1 MQERLDLLID
11 KKFNYKDKIITIT
24 KWKRVGTTYVV
35 FTDKQTYNF
44 FENEIDLFIE
54 QLQPVRV
61 KLKEGVLEKRQLEL
75 KNVSI
80 QVKKDELNPN
90 KMEEK
95 EKNIVPIQEE
105 NNLNIRSILFE
116 TLEKVRV
123 DKNYI
128 PQANAICNVVA
139 QMINVQKIEMQL
151 KNKKP

>member
-1 MQERLDLLID
+1 MQQKLNLLIN

-90 KMEEK
+90 KMEEN
-95 EKNIVPIQEE
+95 EKNEYFTT
-105 NNLNIRSILFE
+105 NKLHR
-116 TLEKVRV
+116 
-123 DKNYI
+123 
-128 PQANAICNVVA
+128 
-139 QMINVQKIEMQL
+139 IE
-151 KNKKP
+151 PTV

>member
-1 MQERLDLLID
+1 MQQKLNLLID

-35 FTDKQTYNF
+35 FSDKQTYNF

-61 KLKEGVLEKRQLEL
+61 KFKEGVLEKRQLEL

-90 KMEEK
+90 KMEEN

-105 NNLNIRSILFE
+105 TDLSIILLD
-116 TLEKVRV
+116 TIQKVQK
-123 DKNYI
+123 DKTYI
-128 PQANAICNVVA
+128 NQANAICNVVS
-139 QMINVQKIEMQL
+139 QMINIKKLELQL
-151 KNKKP
+151 ARNVR

>member
-35 FTDKQTYNF
+35 FSDKQTYNF
-44 FENEIDLFIE
+44 FESEIDLFIE

-90 KMEEK
+90 KMEEN
-95 EKNIVPIQEE
+95 EKNIVPIQE
-105 NNLNIRSILFE
+105 NDLSVILLD
-116 TLEKVRV
+116 TIHKVQK
-123 DKNYI
+123 DKTYI
-128 PQANAICNVVA
+128 NQANAICNVVS
-139 QMINVQKIEMQL
+139 QMINIKKLELQL
-151 KNKKP
+151 ARNVR

>member
-35 FTDKQTYNF
+35 FSDKQTYNF
-44 FENEIDLFIE
+44 FESEIDLFIE

-90 KMEEK
+90 KMEEN

-105 NNLNIRSILFE
+105 SDLSIILLD
-116 TLEKVRV
+116 TIQKVQK
-123 DKNYI
+123 DKTYI
-128 PQANAICNVVA
+128 NQANAICNVVS
-139 QMINVQKIEMQL
+139 QMINIKKLELQL
-151 KNKKP
+151 ARNVR

>member
-1 MQERLDLLID
+1 MQQKLNLLID

-61 KLKEGVLEKRQLEL
+61 KLKEGVFEKRQLEL

-80 QVKKDELNPN
+80 QVKKDELKPN
-90 KMEEK
+90 KMEEN
-95 EKNIVPIQEE
+95 EKNIVPIQE
-105 NNLNIRSILFE
+105 NDLSVILLD
-116 TLEKVRV
+116 TIQKVQK
-123 DKNYI
+123 DKTYI
-128 PQANAICNVVA
+128 NQANAICNVVS
-139 QMINVQKIEMQL
+139 QMINIKKLELQL
-151 KNKKP
+151 ARNVR

>member
-35 FTDKQTYNF
+35 FSDKQTYNF
-44 FENEIDLFIE
+44 FESEIDLFIE

-61 KLKEGVLEKRQLEL
+61 KLKEGVFEKRQLEL
-75 KNVSI
+75 KNVAI

-90 KMEEK
+90 KMEEN

-105 NNLNIRSILFE
+105 SDLSIILLD
-116 TLEKVRV
+116 TIQKVQK
-123 DKNYI
+123 DKTYI
-128 PQANAICNVVA
+128 NQANAICNVVS
-139 QMINVQKIEMQL
+139 QMINIKKLELQL
-151 KNKKP
+151 ARNVR

>member
-54 QLQPVRV
+54 QLQPLRV

-75 KNVSI
+75 K
-80 QVKKDELNPN
+80 
-90 KMEEK
+90 KMEVQQTYSNIEEK
-95 EKNIVPIQEE
+95 EEQDLSIILLDTIQ
-105 NNLNIRSILFE
+105 
-116 TLEKVRV
+116 KVQK
-123 DKNYI
+123 DKDYI
-128 PQANAICNVVA
+128 GQANAICNVVS
-139 QMINVQKIEMQL
+139 QMINIKKLELQINKL
-151 KNKKP
+151 KL

>member
-61 KLKEGVLEKRQLEL
+61 KLKEGVFEKRQLEL
-75 KNVSI
+75 KNVAI

-90 KMEEK
+90 KMEEN

-105 NNLNIRSILFE
+105 TDLSIILLD
-116 TLEKVRV
+116 TIQKVQK
-123 DKNYI
+123 DKTYI
-128 PQANAICNVVA
+128 NQANAICNVVS
-139 QMINVQKIEMQL
+139 QMINIKKLELQL
-151 KNKKP
+151 ARNVR

>member
-44 FENEIDLFIE
+44 FESEIDLFIE

-61 KLKEGVLEKRQLEL
+61 KLKEGVFEKRQLEL

-90 KMEEK
+90 KMEEN
-95 EKNIVPIQEE
+95 EKNIVPIQE
-105 NNLNIRSILFE
+105 NDLSVILLD
-116 TLEKVRV
+116 TIQKVQK
-123 DKNYI
+123 DKTYI
-128 PQANAICNVVA
+128 NQANAICNVVS
-139 QMINVQKIEMQL
+139 QMINIKKLELQL
-151 KNKKP
+151 ARNVR